1 MKIHLRGDSAD
12 GIHTRFTVFMN
23 GANCGQLTMTEEEAV
38 FFHDTVMFSSWT
50 KQGETV
56 ASGRWMK
63 EPEKQ
68 E

>member
-1 MKIHLRGDSAD
+1 
-12 GIHTRFTVFMN
+12 MN